1 MLLQLTA
8 FLFNTPR
15 VCYSGCSSYTGNTDV
30 YWDPAAGQT
39 SVSVESPKDNKVL
52 IEANAIVRYFS
63 VIGSNPWPKSGEE
76 ALKDYALIEFEES
89 RQQLKLD
96 VAENIISSANFSQVR
111 ENSYISQIH
120 S

>member
-1 MLLQLTA
+1 LRLQLTA

-15 VCYSGCSSYTGNTDV
+15 VCYPACNSYTDNTDF
-30 YWDPAAGQT
+30 YWDLAAGQT

-63 VIGSNPWPKSGEE
+63 AIGLNPWPKSGEE

-89 RQQLKLD
+89 RQQLNLD
-96 VAENIISSANFSQVR
+96 VAESIISSAKFGQVR
-111 ENSYISQIH
+111 
-120 S
+120 